1 MSPAGHEPSESNSS
15 DSDQCVKVEIWRIR
29 KAGIIREKSVLDLG
43 FLAITDAEYENLPDP
58 ILELTSDQLALLRR
72 GYLTFYDFPQ
82 TIIIEIA
89 NTIGVDKVGDKVGAL
104 IFNKN
109 TKTAMK
115 ISLVSCTV
123 RIHMSNY

>member
-1 MSPAGHEPSESNSS
+1 MEDKKGWHCSG
-15 DSDQCVKVEIWRIR
+15 KVRTR
-29 KAGIIREKSVLDLG
+29 FRLPRN
-43 FLAITDAEYENLPDP
+43 TDAEYRNLPDP
-58 ILELTSDQLALLRR
+58 ILELTSNQLALLRR
-72 GYLTFYDFPQ
+72 GYSTFYDFPQ

-109 TKTAMK
+109 TKTTMK
-115 ISLVSCTV
+115 ISLASCTL